1 MSLSSLPEELIIH
14 ILSYISREYIMDEY
28 TIEDIEEDIEN
39 AIKDGMILSIEDFEN
54 KKKLAEYGDGMYY
67 AGAMLYATS
76 KHYSFL
82 DKYEYLCSE
91 NGEFHNDLVSR
102 DINGRSNGI
111 TLNACHTDNI
121 GGYGYYENNKQIYEN
136 IIYTDHHYYYYRDIN
151 GITYNEDRECFRWN
165 NDCDSSKCKSCEQI
179 DAISNEIFTRDPLL
193 KTLLNEENGNVV
205 LRQKR
210 DMFKN
215 ANFVFEHN
223 LKRNEK

>member
-1 MSLSSLPEELIIH
+1 MSLQSLPEEIIIH
-14 ILSYISREYIMDEY
+14 ILSFIPREYISQDM
-28 TIEDIEEDIEN
+28 IEDIEDDIDE
-39 AIKDGMILSIEDFEN
+39 AIEDGMILSIEDFEN
-54 KKKLAEYGDGMYY
+54 QKKLAEYGDGMYY

-136 IIYTDHHYYYYRDIN
+136 ILHTDTHYHYRNIN
-151 GITYNEDRECFRWN
+151 GITYKEDRKCLRWN
-165 NDCDSSKCKSCEQI
+165 DDCDRSKCKSCEQI
-179 DAISNEIFTRDPLL
+179 DVIANEIFTRDPLL

-215 ANFVFEHN
+215 AGFVFEHD
-223 LKRNEK
+223 LKVYSR